1 MKKADKVL
9 KKGMFLRTGLIGN
22 KSCFDFY
29 ADKLL
34 VFFQKKYIIE

>member
-9 KKGMFLRTGLIGN
+9 KNGMFLRAGLIGN
-22 KSCFDFY
+22 KSRFDFY